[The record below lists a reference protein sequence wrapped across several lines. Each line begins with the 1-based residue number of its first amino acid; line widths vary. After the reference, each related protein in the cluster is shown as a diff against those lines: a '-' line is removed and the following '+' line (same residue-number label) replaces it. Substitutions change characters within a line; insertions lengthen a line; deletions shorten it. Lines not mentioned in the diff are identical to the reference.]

1 MKYAIWGIV
10 LMMTGCQLYGAEDN
24 YSAQLQKWVG
34 QPENALYQS
43 WGLPDKIVPVT
54 SAEKLAV
61 YVTTTSQG
69 VENPYSEQL
78 YYQGMGDDDWW
89 NDLYGPPVF
98 NQPQIYYCKTSFVIK
113 EGIVVNFNFNGD
125 NCVYDN

>member
-10 LMMTGCQLYGAEDN
+10 LMMTGCQLYGAENN
-24 YSAQLQKWVG
+24 YSTQLQKWVG
-34 QPENALYQS
+34 RPENALYQS

-54 SAEKLAV
+54 PAEKLVV

-98 NQPQIYYCKTSFVIK
+98 NQPQVYYCKTSFVIK
-113 EGIVVNFNFNGD
+113 DGVVVNFNFNGD